1 MSNLPRQI
9 TAFGEANASGC
20 YIELRLRPKLDSKG
34 LKDCSTFSGAGTAC
48 EV

>member
-20 YIELRLRPKLDSKG
+20 YIECRLRPKLDCKRREN
-34 LKDCSTFSGAGTAC
+34 CSTLTGTGIAC